1 MRHRARAR
9 ALAPATLAVALL
21 LTSLLAATPLLAV
34 AVGDPAPDFKLQD
47 LDGKEVSLAQFR
59 GKTVVL
65 EWNNPNCP
73 FSRKH
78 SEEKTVVSLAAAHPD
93 VVFLAINSTNA
104 SHRDFLQ
111 PEAYKKFNAE
121 HGITYPALYDPSGAT
136 GQAYGA
142 KTTPHMFVV
151 DKSGKLAYAGAI
163 DSAQSGG
170 AKVNY
175 VEQALAALAAGKPVD
190 PASTKPYG
198 CSVKY

>member
-1 MRHRARAR
+1 MRLRVQPLALLTL
-9 ALAPATLAVALL
+9 ALA
-21 LTSLLAATPLLAV
+21 LAAVPLHAA
-34 AVGDPAPDFKLQD
+34 AVGEAAPDFKLKD
-47 LDGKEVSLAQFR
+47 LDGKEISLAQFH

-73 FSRKH
+73 FSRRH
-78 SEEKTVVSLAAAHPD
+78 SEEKTVANLAAAHPD

-121 HGITYPALYDPSGAT
+121 HGIAYPALYDPTGAT

-142 KTTPHMFVV
+142 KTTPHMFVI
-151 DKSGKLAYAGAI
+151 DKDGKLVYAGAI

>member
-9 ALAPATLAVALL
+9 ALAPAPLAVALL
-21 LTSLLAATPLLAV
+21 LVSLLAATPLLAV

-78 SEEKTVVSLAAAHPD
+78 SAAHPD

-190 PASTKPYG
+190 PVSTKPYG